1 MKRNIIGF
9 SLFVVLSLT
18 LMSISAIA
26 QATSSTT
33 TERIPIS
40 GTFTACNGEDV
51 VYEGTA
57 NVVQHFTVSSSGQV
71 NIKIGSSLNIKG
83 VGQTTGAKYV
93 ANQSVQQG
101 QRFDSIDL
109 APFNLTVTGHL
120 NFNGQGGVPNTKV
133 RILQHFTIN
142 ANGDLTS
149 SKLEF
154 TSECN

>member
-33 TERIPIS
+33 TEKIAIS
-40 GTFTACNGEDV
+40 GTFIACNGENVD
-51 VYEGTA
+51 YEGTA
-57 NVVQHFTVSSSGQV
+57 NVVTHFTVSSSGQV
-71 NIKIGSSLNIKG
+71 NIKIGVSLNVHG

-93 ANQSVQQG
+93 ANESLQQG
-101 QRFDSIDL
+101 ARYDGIDG
-109 APFNLTVTGHL
+109 APFNLTATGHL

-133 RILQHFTIN
+133 RVLQHATIN

-149 SKLEF
+149 LKIKF